1 MNIISRLL
9 QLLKGERETV
19 NETDRI
25 KKAIFKAQRG
35 TLNKKLYEAMSFEEA
50 IFQTKFNILDENLEE
65 TMAFLDTCDVSEFD
79 WLMGAFEDISA
90 KYKSDSFIE
99 CIKRNIKRFPS
110 IKDRARIELQYA
122 MKAMESEEDE
132 PNRDLKI
139 DVVSLRRFIK
149 RERNISEINEG
160 FWEEIF
166 QGKLAILNENLDN
179 TIAFLD
185 CCTEE
190 EFYWVS
196 NAFDDISEKYKS
208 WEFIESIK
216 RNMLRFPEIEEHVRA
231 DLEYAVKAMEANE

>member
-1 MNIISRLL
+1 MNIINRLF
-9 QLLKGERETV
+9 QLLKGEHKPV

-25 KKAIFKAQRG
+25 KKAIFQAQCG
-35 TLNKKLYEAMSFEEA
+35 TVNKKLTETMTFEEA

-65 TMAFLDTCDVSEFD
+65 TMAFLDTCDERTFD

-90 KYKSDSFIE
+90 KYKSDSFTE
-99 CIKRNIKRFPS
+99 CIKRNIERFPS

-122 MKAMESEEDE
+122 MKGMEPGESE
-132 PNRDLKI
+132 PNPDLKI

-149 RERNISEINEG
+149 RERNNSEITEG

-196 NAFDDISEKYKS
+196 NAFDEISEKYKS
-208 WEFIESIK
+208 WEFIECIK
-216 RNMLRFPEIEEHVRA
+216 RNMLRFPEINEHVKV
-231 DLEYAVKAMEANE
+231 DFECAVMAMESNE